1 MTDKYRVFSRRWWKD
16 AKCTIPGAGR
26 KTTIQ
31 IVEGGTQRKNFA
43 APTITTKTA
52 IASGA
57 PMGAHGN
64 MKGFEQ

>member
-31 IVEGGTQRKNFA
+31 IVEGEDA
-43 APTITTKTA
+43 AQKLCR
-52 IASGA
+52 S
-57 PMGAHGN
+57 HNRDENGN
-64 MKGFEQ
+64 RIRRPYGSAWEYERV